1 MNFKKVIFLPDPKA
15 AHTEEVK
22 TILSKDFSCFESRN
36 SDEYSQVFFQTGPF
50 VLLFSD
56 AKSALAL
63 LKNEAQALSELKFKT
78 YLYLGVNGSFN
89 AEAQK
94 KLKDNR
100 INVYP
105 LSDKAKLISSISDFM
120 QGKDDESIAIEDI
133 QFIMPEDD

>member
-1 MNFKKVIFLPDPKA
+1 MNLKRVIFFPDPKA

-22 TILSKDFSCFESRN
+22 GILSKDFSCFDSRN
-36 SDEYSQVFFQTGPF
+36 SDEYSQVFHQSGPF

-63 LKNEAQALSELKFKT
+63 LKAEAPTLGELKFKT
-78 YLYLGVNGSFN
+78 YLYLSVNGTFN

-105 LSDKAKLISSISDFM
+105 LSDKAKLVASIRDFM
-120 QGKDDESIAIEDI
+120 RGKDEESIAIEDI